1 MEIYDKD
8 KKGHLGETEITNILI
23 DIYRHYNK
31 TFTPSKAD
39 IDGFV
44 KLLDYDEDR
53 IVSGL
58 DVENNFR
65 KYMGPESYS
74 SCCYNSGKRGKK
86 LGERTPTENT
96 EQTPSNWDS
105 ESCKGMLSM
114 IEVVS
119 FLLDQYFRK
128 VLESLRVS

>member
-31 TFTPSKAD
+31 TITPSKAD

-53 IVSGL
+53 IVSGF

-65 KYMGPESYS
+65 KYMITESYN
-74 SCCYNSGKRGKK
+74 SCSYNSGKRGKK
-86 LGERTPTENT
+86 SEHRTPTENT
-96 EQTPSNWDS
+96 EQTPSNYDS
-105 ESCKGMLSM
+105 
-114 IEVVS
+114 
-119 FLLDQYFRK
+119 
-128 VLESLRVS
+128 